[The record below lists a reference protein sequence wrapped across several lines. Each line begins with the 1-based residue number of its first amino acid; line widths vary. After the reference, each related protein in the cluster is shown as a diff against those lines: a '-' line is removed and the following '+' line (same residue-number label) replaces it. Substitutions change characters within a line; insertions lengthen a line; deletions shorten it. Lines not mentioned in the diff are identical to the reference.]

1 MSTSVRGTGETVV
14 VLGHGAGGN
23 RKTRALEA
31 VAEAIAG
38 SGRMAV
44 LYNFRYSEVGRRSPD
59 PARILERTTSAVA
72 AYARDELGA
81 RKLVLGGRSMG
92 GRIATQV
99 VAAGVAADGLA
110 LLAYPLHPPGRLDK
124 RRDAHLPDVGCPMLF
139 VQGTRDSFGR
149 FDLIESLVNKLG
161 ERASLLRV
169 EDGDHSFKVRKSS
182 GQTAEQ
188 VERSI
193 HDGLLAW
200 LDRNL
205 L

>member
-1 MSTSVRGTGETVV
+1 MRGDGETVV

-23 RKTRALEA
+23 RKTRALEKA
-31 VAEAIAG
+31 AESIAG

-44 LYNFRYSEVGRRSPD
+44 LYNFRYSEVGRRAPD
-59 PARILERTTSAVA
+59 PARILEKTASAVA
-72 AYARDELGA
+72 SYAREGLGA

-110 LLAYPLHPPGRLDK
+110 LLAYPLHPPGRIDK
-124 RRDAHLPDVGCPMLF
+124 LRDAHLPGVECPMLF

-149 FDLIESLVNKLG
+149 LDLVEKLIGKLG
-161 ERASLLRV
+161 ERATLLRV

-182 GQTAEQ
+182 GQSAED
-188 VERSI
+188 VERLI
-193 HDGLLAW
+193 HDGVLAW
-200 LDRNL
+200 LKRNRL
-205 L
+205 

>member
-1 MSTSVRGTGETVV
+1 MHGTGETVV

-31 VAEAIAG
+31 AAEAIAG

-59 PARILERTTSAVA
+59 PARILEKTASAVA
-72 AYARDELGA
+72 SYARDELGA
-81 RKLVLGGRSMG
+81 GKLVLGGRSMG

-99 VAAGVAADGLA
+99 VAAGVVAEGLA
-110 LLAYPLHPPGRLDK
+110 LLAYPLHAPGRLDK
-124 RRDAHLPDVGCPMLF
+124 LRDAHLPDVACPMLF
-139 VQGTRDSFGR
+139 VQGTRDTFGR
-149 FDLIESLVNKLG
+149 IDLVEKLIATLG
-161 ERASLLRV
+161 KRATLLRV

-188 VERSI
+188 VERVI

-200 LDRNL
+200 LKQNRF
-205 L
+205 